1 VTALSIV
8 SHGHPFVVGVD
19 THARNHVY
27 AILDATNGALL
38 DTQSFP
44 TTLAGINRA
53 IKWVARRTNSDADAL
68 WIIEGAAS
76 YGAILAGAVDT
87 HGFPV
92 TEAPRMDAKKNHGV
106 GKTALD
112 AHWMAMAVLP
122 LPVEKLR
129 RPRLNEGIRQGL
141 QILVTARES
150 MSKDRT
156 RSINALNAMVRGND
170 LGIDARKKLTPVQVE
185 EISRWREREEEQA
198 LGIARAE
205 AVRLAKHILDLGGQL
220 KSNEQKL
227 DELVRVS
234 EAAPLLEEKGFR
246 AVTAAKCLVAWSHEG
261 RVRSEAAFAC
271 LAGVNPIPASSGNT
285 VRHRLNR
292 GGDRRLNSA
301 LHTAAVTRMTHD
313 TETRDYVEKRR
324 AEGKT
329 DKEIRRCVKR
339 YLTRRIFRILTAEA
353 NQKRCRKRLD
363 RHRRVGMEGATV
375 KQSILIA
382 KRSYQLQPAVW
393 RPSATPAENATSL
406 RLSSPEQLTWPRTL
420 RWY

>member
-1 VTALSIV
+1 M
-8 SHGHPFVVGVD
+8 GVD

-38 DTQSFP
+38 DTKPFP
-44 TTLAGINRA
+44 TSAAGINRA
-53 IKWVARRTNSDADAL
+53 IKWVARRTGADADTL
-68 WIIEGAAS
+68 WVIEGAAS
-76 YGAILAGAVDT
+76 YGAILAGTVAT

-92 TEAPRMDAKKNHGV
+92 AEAPRMDAKKNRGV
-106 GKTALD
+106 GKSDSLD
-112 AHWMAMAVLP
+112 SHRMAMAVLP

-141 QILVTARES
+141 RILVTARES

-156 RSINALNAMVRGND
+156 RSINALNALVRSND
-170 LGIDARKKLTPVQVE
+170 LGIDARRKLTPVQIV
-185 EISRWREREEEQA
+185 EISRWREREEELA
-198 LGIARAE
+198 MGIARAE
-205 AVRLAKHILDLGGQL
+205 AVRLAKHVLDLEEQL
-220 KSNEQKL
+220 KSNDQKL
-227 DELVRVS
+227 DELVKVS

-301 LHTAAVTRMTHD
+301 LHIAAVSRMTHD
-313 TETRDYVEKRR
+313 AKTCDYVEKRR

-339 YLTRRIFRILTAEA
+339 YLARRVFRILGASVRA
-353 NQKRCRKRLD
+353 QK
-363 RHRRVGMEGATV
+363 A
-375 KQSILIA
+375 Q
-382 KRSYQLQPAVW
+382 
-393 RPSATPAENATSL
+393 ENA
-406 RLSSPEQLTWPRTL
+406 
-420 RWY
+420 

>member
-1 VTALSIV
+1 MTALYIV
-8 SHGHPFVVGVD
+8 SHCHPFVVGVD

-27 AILDATNGALL
+27 AIIDATNGSLL

-44 TTLAGINRA
+44 TTAAGINRA
-53 IKWVARRTNSDADAL
+53 VKWVARRTNADADTL
-68 WIIEGAAS
+68 WAIEGAAS
-76 YGAILAGAVDT
+76 YGAILAGTVAA

-92 TEAPRMDAKKNHGV
+92 TEAPRMEAKKNHGV
-106 GKTALD
+106 GKTDALD
-112 AHWMAMAVLP
+112 AHRMAMAVLP

-141 QILVTARES
+141 RILVTARES
-150 MSKDRT
+150 MTKGRT
-156 RSINALNAMVRGND
+156 RSINALNALARSND
-170 LGIDARKKLTPVQVE
+170 LGIDARRKLTPVQIE
-185 EISRWREREEEQA
+185 EISRWREREEELA

-205 AVRLAKHILDLGGQL
+205 AVRLAKHILDLEEQL

-227 DELVRVS
+227 DELVEVS

-301 LHTAAVTRMTHD
+301 LHMAAITRMTYD
-313 TETRDYVEKRR
+313 SETCDYVEKRR

-339 YLTRRIFRILTAEA
+339 YLARRVFRILAAAARTQKVQEA
-353 NQKRCRKRLD
+353 
-363 RHRRVGMEGATV
+363 A
-375 KQSILIA
+375 
-382 KRSYQLQPAVW
+382 
-393 RPSATPAENATSL
+393 
-406 RLSSPEQLTWPRTL
+406 
-420 RWY
+420 

>member
-1 VTALSIV
+1 MTALSIV
-8 SHGHPFVVGVD
+8 SHCHPFVVGVD

-27 AILDATNGALL
+27 AILDAANGALL

-44 TTLAGINRA
+44 TTAAGINRS
-53 IKWVARRTNSDADAL
+53 IKWVARRTNADADTL
-68 WIIEGAAS
+68 WVIEGAAS
-76 YGAILAGAVDT
+76 YGAILAGTVAT

-92 TEAPRMDAKKNHGV
+92 AEAPRMDAKKNRGV
-106 GKTALD
+106 GKSDALD
-112 AHWMAMAVLP
+112 AHRLAMAVLP

-141 QILVTARES
+141 RILVTARES

-156 RSINALNAMVRGND
+156 RSINALNALVRSND
-170 LGIDARKKLTPVQVE
+170 LGIDARRKLTPVQIE
-185 EISRWREREEEQA
+185 EISRWREREEELA
-198 LGIARAE
+198 MGIARAE
-205 AVRLAKHILDLGGQL
+205 AVRLAKHILDLDGQL

-227 DELVRVS
+227 DELVKVS

-301 LHTAAVTRMTHD
+301 LHMAAITRMTYD
-313 TETRDYVEKRR
+313 TETCDYVEKRR

-339 YLTRRIFRILTAEA
+339 YLARRIFRILAVAAQAKKVQEA
-353 NQKRCRKRLD
+353 
-363 RHRRVGMEGATV
+363 A
-375 KQSILIA
+375 
-382 KRSYQLQPAVW
+382 
-393 RPSATPAENATSL
+393 
-406 RLSSPEQLTWPRTL
+406 
-420 RWY
+420 

>member
-1 VTALSIV
+1 MSIV
-8 SHGHPFVVGVD
+8 SHAHPFVVGVD

-27 AILDATNGALL
+27 AILDATTGALL
-38 DTQSFP
+38 DTQPFP
-44 TTLAGINRA
+44 TSAAGINRA
-53 IKWVARRTNSDADAL
+53 IKWVARRTGADADTL
-68 WIIEGAAS
+68 WVIEGAAS
-76 YGAILAGAVDT
+76 YGAILAGTVAT

-92 TEAPRMDAKKNHGV
+92 AEAPRMDAKKNRGV
-106 GKTALD
+106 GKSDALD
-112 AHWMAMAVLP
+112 SHRMALAVLP

-141 QILVTARES
+141 RILVTARES
-150 MSKDRT
+150 MSNDRT
-156 RSINALNAMVRGND
+156 RSINALNALVRSND
-170 LGIDARKKLTPVQVE
+170 LGIDARRKLTPVQIE
-185 EISRWREREEEQA
+185 ETSRWREREEELA

-205 AVRLAKHILDLGGQL
+205 AVRLAKHVLDLEEQL

-227 DELVRVS
+227 DELVKVS

-301 LHTAAVTRMTHD
+301 LHIAAVSRMTHD
-313 TETRDYVEKRR
+313 AKTCDYVEKRR

-339 YLTRRIFRILTAEA
+339 YLARRVFRIL
-353 NQKRCRKRLD
+353 
-363 RHRRVGMEGATV
+363 GASV
-375 KQSILIA
+375 RAQRA
-382 KRSYQLQPAVW
+382 Q
-393 RPSATPAENATSL
+393 ENA
-406 RLSSPEQLTWPRTL
+406 
-420 RWY
+420 

>member
-1 VTALSIV
+1 VTAMSIV
-8 SHGHPFVVGVD
+8 SHCHPFVVGVD

-27 AILDATNGALL
+27 AIIDATNGALL

-44 TTLAGINRA
+44 STAAGINRA
-53 IKWVARRTNSDADAL
+53 IKWVARRTDADADAL
-68 WIIEGAAS
+68 WVIEGAAS
-76 YGAILAGAVDT
+76 YGAILAGTVAA
-87 HGFPV
+87 HGCPV
-92 TEAPRMDAKKNHGV
+92 AEAPRMDAKKNRGI
-106 GKTALD
+106 GKSDSLD
-112 AHWMAMAVLP
+112 ARRIAAAVLP

-150 MSKDRT
+150 LSKDKT
-156 RSINALNAMVRGND
+156 RSINALNALVRSNG
-170 LGIDARKKLTPVQVE
+170 LGVDARKKLTPTQVE
-185 EISRWREREEEQA
+185 EISRWREREEELA

-205 AVRLAKHILDLGGQL
+205 AVRLAKHVLDMVEQL

-227 DELVRVS
+227 EELVKIS
-234 EAAPLLEEKGFR
+234 EAALLLEVKGFR

-301 LHTAAVTRMTHD
+301 LHTAALTRMTHD
-313 TETRDYVEKRR
+313 AETCDYVEKRR

-329 DKEIRRCVKR
+329 DREIRRCVKR
-339 YLTRRIFRILTAEA
+339 YLARRVFRILAAAAEA
-353 NQKRCRKRLD
+353 KRAQ
-363 RHRRVGMEGATV
+363 EA
-375 KQSILIA
+375 S
-382 KRSYQLQPAVW
+382 
-393 RPSATPAENATSL
+393 
-406 RLSSPEQLTWPRTL
+406 
-420 RWY
+420 